1 MLFVKAAVGTD
12 PGRPTGA
19 SQQSHEICHLASLAV
34 ICSSRDHTVA
44 VGTLGLHCL
53 IPGVQTC
60 TRKEKDTVG
69 RDTATCKTGAC

>member
-12 PGRPTGA
+12 SGRPTGA

-44 VGTLGLHCL
+44 VGTLD
-53 IPGVQTC
+53 C
-60 TRKEKDTVG
+60 TASSQECRHSQEKDTVG